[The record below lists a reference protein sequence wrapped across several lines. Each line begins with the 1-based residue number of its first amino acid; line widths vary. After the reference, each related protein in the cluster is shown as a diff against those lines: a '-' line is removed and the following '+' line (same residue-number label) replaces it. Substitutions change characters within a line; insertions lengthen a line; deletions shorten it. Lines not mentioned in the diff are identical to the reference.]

1 MICPICASKDIEF
14 QKPFRSNHST
24 FSNLNRVA
32 CKVCELHFAH
42 PMPEIEKLDA
52 YNDSYHDSAH
62 GGSDRDLKQQ
72 AFFIGLAKTRL
83 DFISGQIDLVKDRPY
98 KILEIGPGP
107 GAFVSV
113 WMDSF
118 SKSQYYV
125 LESDKSCH
133 NELKKMG
140 AKIIDDKEEITENEF
155 DFVILSH
162 VLEHVTEPFSFLKTF
177 VDKLKK
183 GGHLF
188 IEVPCMD
195 WKHKVLDEPHLL
207 FFDKKPMGVLLKQLK
222 LKQLKT
228 AYYGIPHLYLTN
240 PLRKFLK
247 RLRGFLWRKGITY
260 YHPERKQIKAI
271 IKDGLQTEAILNFD
285 AHKEH
290 SEPAWWLRALS
301 KKE

>member
-1 MICPICASKDIEF
+1 MICPVCASKKTEL
-14 QKPFRSNHST
+14 QKSFRNKHPT

-32 CKVCELHFAH
+32 CKVCELHFAY
-42 PMPEIEKLDA
+42 PMPEIEKLNA
-52 YNDSYHDSAH
+52 YNSSYHDSAH

-72 AFFIGLAKTRL
+72 AFFTGLAKTRL
-83 DFISGQIDLVKDRPY
+83 DFIARQIDMVKGLPY

-107 GAFVSV
+107 GAFVNV
-113 WMDSF
+113 WKERFPLSE
-118 SKSQYYV
+118 YHV

-133 NELKKMG
+133 NGLKKMG
-140 AKIIDDKEEITENEF
+140 VKIIDGKEEKIEDEY

-183 GGHLF
+183 GGYLF

-222 LKQLKT
+222 LTQLKI
-228 AYYGIPHLYLTN
+228 AYYGIPHIYLTN
-240 PLRKFLK
+240 PLRQFLK

-260 YHPERKQIKAI
+260 YHPERRSIRAI
-271 IKDGLQTEAILNFD
+271 IKSDLQTEAILNFD

-290 SEPAWWLRALS
+290 SEPAWWLRVLS